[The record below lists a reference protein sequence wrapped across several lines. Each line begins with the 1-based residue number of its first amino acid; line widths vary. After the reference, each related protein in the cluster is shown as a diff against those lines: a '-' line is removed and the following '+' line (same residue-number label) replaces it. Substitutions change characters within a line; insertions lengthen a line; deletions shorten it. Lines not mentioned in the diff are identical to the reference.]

1 MSRNDSFNLCNY
13 FLGESRLSSI
23 GNETAIA
30 YRGDRLSYLDL
41 RRLVDDW
48 AARLIESGVSAGDG
62 VALLLYDSPIFIAA
76 FLAGAAIGAV
86 SLPVNTALSADE
98 IQFIIADSGARLII
112 CEAELQAKLAGLKRG
127 AGEAPAVCL
136 VDGRRWS
143 RDEILE
149 RDESS
154 EYAQT
159 TSDSPAFM
167 LYTSGS
173 TGTPKGALHR
183 QGAPRDTA
191 LTYGAKV
198 LQLTKADRAYSSS
211 RLFFAYG
218 LGNSLTFPLA
228 AGATVILDCE
238 RPTPER
244 IARIFAEQQ
253 PTVFFGVPAVYRAL
267 LDFDANQELDTSS
280 LRLCVS
286 AGEALPARIFEE
298 WRDRFNL
305 EILDGIGSTEML
317 HIFIAN
323 RPNEARPG
331 SSGRLVDGYRA
342 RLLDESGREVL
353 ADSGNLWVSGAS
365 AFMGYWNRAD
375 LTAATI
381 QDGWVKT
388 GDLYRRDDDGYYY
401 HVGRSD
407 DCFKVS
413 GLWVSPI
420 EVESVLAAHPAVVE
434 AAVVSAIGADGLATA
449 RAFVVIR
456 TVGDA
461 DKIIAEL
468 KDFARMRLPRYKA
481 PSEICIVQ
489 GLPRT
494 ATGKVQ
500 RFKLR
505 DLGVST
511 TTEEKA

>member
-1 MSRNDSFNLCNY
+1 MSSKASFNLCDY
-13 FLGESRLSSI
+13 FLNQSRLSII
-23 GNETAIA
+23 GNQTAIH
-30 YRGDRLSYLDL
+30 YRGEPLSYADL

-48 AARLIESGVSAGDG
+48 TARLTVSGVRAGDR

-86 SLPVNTALSADE
+86 SVPINTALPGDE
-98 IQFIIADSGARLII
+98 IAFIVNDSGARLIV
-112 CEAELQAKLAGLKRG
+112 CETELQGKLELSKR
-127 AGEAPAVCL
+127 EMSQAPAVCL
-136 VDGRRWS
+136 VDARRWS
-143 RDEILE
+143 CDEIHKSDAPHE
-149 RDESS
+149 YPPTSS
-154 EYAQT
+154 ET
-159 TSDSPAFM
+159 PAFM

-173 TGTPKGALHR
+173 TGRPKGALHR
-183 QGAPRDTA
+183 QSAPRDTA
-191 LTYGAKV
+191 LTYGANV
-198 LQLTKADRAYSSS
+198 LRLSAADRIYSSS

-228 AGATVILDCE
+228 AGAAVILDCE

-253 PTVFFGVPAVYRAL
+253 PTVFFGVPAVFRAL
-267 LDFDANQELDTSS
+267 LDYHADHALDTVA

-286 AGEALPARIFEE
+286 AGEALPARIFED
-298 WRDRFNL
+298 WRERFNL

-317 HIFIAN
+317 HIFISN

-331 SSGRLVDGYRA
+331 SSGRLVDGYGA
-342 RLLDESGREVL
+342 RLLDDAGREVKD
-353 ADSGNLWVSGAS
+353 DSGNLWVSGQS
-365 AFMGYWNRAD
+365 AFAGYWNRAK

-388 GDLYRRDDDGYYY
+388 GDLYRRDEEGFYY
-401 HVGRSD
+401 HIGRSD

-434 AAVVSAIGADGLATA
+434 AAVISAKDAGGLATA

-456 TVGDA
+456 TEDDV
-461 DKIIAEL
+461 DKVTAEL
-468 KDFARMRLPRYKA
+468 KAFAQERLPRYKA
-481 PSEICIVQ
+481 PSEICIIQ
-489 GLPRT
+489 SLPRT

-505 DLGVST
+505 ELGVST
-511 TTEEKA
+511 TMEEQG

>member
-1 MSRNDSFNLCNY
+1 MSSKDSFNLCDY
-13 FLGESRLSSI
+13 FLSQSRLSSI
-23 GNETAIA
+23 GNQTAIH
-30 YRGDRLSYLDL
+30 YRGEQLSYLDL

-48 AARLIESGVSAGDG
+48 TERLTVSGVRAGDR

-76 FLAGAAIGAV
+76 FMAGAALGAV
-86 SLPVNTALSADE
+86 SVPINTALPGDE
-98 IQFIIADSGARLII
+98 IDFIVKDSGARLIV
-112 CEAELQAKLAGLKRG
+112 CETELQEKLELSER
-127 AGEAPAVCL
+127 EMSQAPVVCL

-143 RDEILE
+143 CDEIHKSDGPHEYPQTL
-149 RDESS
+149 S
-154 EYAQT
+154 ET
-159 TSDSPAFM
+159 PAFM

-183 QGAPRDTA
+183 QRAPRDTA
-191 LTYGAKV
+191 QTYGANV
-198 LQLTKADRAYSSS
+198 LQLSKADRIYSSS

-228 AGATVILDCE
+228 AGAAVILDCE

-267 LDFDANQELDTSS
+267 LDYEASQTLFTAS

-286 AGEALPARIFEE
+286 AGEALPGRIFED
-298 WRDRFNL
+298 WRERFSL

-317 HIFIAN
+317 HIFISN

-331 SSGRLVDGYRA
+331 SSGRVVDGYSA
-342 RLLDESGREVL
+342 RLLDDTGRDVKD
-353 ADSGNLWVSGAS
+353 DSGNLWVSGQS
-365 AFMGYWNRAD
+365 AFVGYWNRAE

-381 QDGWVKT
+381 EDGWVKT
-388 GDLYRRDDDGYYY
+388 GDVYKRDEEGFYY

-420 EVESVLAAHPAVVE
+420 EVENVLAAHPAVVE
-434 AAVVSAIGADGLATA
+434 AAVISAKAADGLATA

-456 TVGDA
+456 TEDDA
-461 DKIIAEL
+461 EKVTAEL
-468 KDFARMRLPRYKA
+468 KIFASERLPRYKA
-481 PSEICIVQ
+481 PSEIRVVQ
-489 GLPRT
+489 SLPRT

-505 DLGVST
+505 ELGVST
-511 TTEEKA
+511 TTEEQA